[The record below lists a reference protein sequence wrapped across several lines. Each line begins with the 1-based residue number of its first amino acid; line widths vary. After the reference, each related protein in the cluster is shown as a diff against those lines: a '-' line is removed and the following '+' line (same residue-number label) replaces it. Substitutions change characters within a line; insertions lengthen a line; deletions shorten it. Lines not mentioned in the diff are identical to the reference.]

1 MDNMTP
7 GTEPLEVLSR
17 AQLDTRGVASRKSGA
32 LSGYEADEPYVGD
45 PSEPPATISAAYEP
59 SPLRCRLI
67 YAAICIVLALV
78 SLLGVAPKLSD
89 EQTYQ
94 HQISVLDE
102 KKANVMGLVAASTA
116 GSAAISLLPD
126 DAGSAIANK
135 LADLSSYLM
144 VILCVIYLEKFL
156 ITLLG
161 GLGFGVLVPLGLLVM
176 GVAQL
181 VATRMAL
188 RQGAMRLATRALVF
202 GVAISLVVP
211 ASVWVTDRVD
221 ATYEQSLASQAEAQ
235 DQEGEQN
242 EQGSANTAEEAGEG
256 GIFAS
261 IGNFLQDSAEAIS
274 GAVQDSLDS
283 LTGKL
288 NELVDRVAVMI
299 VTSCL
304 IPILVLA
311 VFLWLARV
319 VCGIATP
326 ATGELFAA
334 ASAAGR
340 KTRAS
345 LRATAA
351 RGRAKIG
358 RSTRRAR

>member
-1 MDNMTP
+1 MDDMTR
-7 GTEPLEVLSR
+7 GTEPLEVLPR
-17 AQLDTRGVASRKSGA
+17 V
-32 LSGYEADEPYVGD
+32 EADAYGAGGSELATPVVPGAIEP
-45 PSEPPATISAAYEP
+45 EPT
-59 SPLRCRLI
+59 PLRTRLI
-67 YAAICIVLALV
+67 YAAVCIALALV
-78 SLLGVAPKLSD
+78 SLFGVAPKLSN

-161 GLGFGVLVPLGLLVM
+161 GLGFGVLVPVGLLVM
-176 GVAQL
+176 GAVQL
-181 VATRMAL
+181 VGTRLAL
-188 RQGAMRLATRALVF
+188 RQTALSLATRTLVF

-221 ATYEQSLASQAEAQ
+221 ATYEQSLAAQ
-235 DQEGEQN
+235 EQDADASSEQGEQ
-242 EQGSANTAEEAGEG
+242 QDSATAEEESQG
-256 GIFAS
+256 GFFAS

-288 NELVDRVAVMI
+288 NELVDSVAVMI

-304 IPILVLA
+304 IPILVLV

-319 VCGIATP
+319 ICGITVPTASQVF
-326 ATGELFAA
+326 TGASSTGRKARTAFRGAA
-334 ASAAGR
+334 AKGR
-340 KTRAS
+340 DKLSRAS
-345 LRATAA
+345 RE
-351 RGRAKIG
+351 
-358 RSTRRAR
+358 RR